1 MIETRSTEELRERSV
16 VSLQERVEER
26 GLQLALEECV
36 GPSLVESK
44 TRHSAKGT
52 LADMGME

>member
-1 MIETRSTEELRERSV
+1 M

-26 GLQLALEECV
+26 RLQLVLEECV
-36 GPSLVESK
+36 GPSLVESR
-44 TRHSAKGT
+44 TRHSGKGT